1 MMKKFFAILVTLFII
16 AVALEVN
23 NIIPTNIVSNLL
35 LVHDYLKAN
44 PYILAFVTNV
54 RTFISSIDMHTFLNS
69 VDEFI
74 LTSIIF
80 VQSLP
85 WEKINI
91 WYVLLVIF
99 IIGVITEKFRVL
111 NNEIKF
117 LNQKI
122 TKIKSSLIEDE
133 PKNDKPVENKSNE
146 NLVILANEISASL
159 KEIKDVA
166 SFLRSTQLRSKK
178 LRRENEERVSANS
191 STISIQNDNT
201 PKNNSKDEIIEEK
214 NDNQN
219 LDASN
224 NNFSDSMDEQDI
236 SSVDLARTYLEAN
249 ENEKAEQAIK
259 HAISTGTEE
268 EKHEARLLYMQ
279 LRK

>member
-1 MMKKFFAILVTLFII
+1 MKKFFAILVTLFII

-35 LVHDYLKAN
+35 LVHDYLRAN

-99 IIGVITEKFRVL
+99 IVGVITEKFRVL

-166 SFLRSTQLRSKK
+166 SFLRSTQLRLS
-178 LRRENEERVSANS
+178 L
-191 STISIQNDNT
+191 IHI
-201 PKNNSKDEIIEEK
+201 
-214 NDNQN
+214 
-219 LDASN
+219 
-224 NNFSDSMDEQDI
+224 
-236 SSVDLARTYLEAN
+236 
-249 ENEKAEQAIK
+249 
-259 HAISTGTEE
+259 
-268 EKHEARLLYMQ
+268 
-279 LRK
+279 

>member
-1 MMKKFFAILVTLFII
+1 MKKFFAILVTLFII
-16 AVALEVN
+16 TVALEVN

-99 IIGVITEKFRVL
+99 IVGVITEKFRVL

-219 LDASN
+219 LDVSN

>member
-1 MMKKFFAILVTLFII
+1 MKKFFAILVTLFII

-23 NIIPTNIVSNLL
+23 NMIPTNIVSNLL

-44 PYILAFVTNV
+44 PYILEFVTNV
-54 RTFISSIDMHTFLNS
+54 RTLVSSIDMHTFLNS

-99 IIGVITEKFRVL
+99 IVGVITEKFRVL

-178 LRRENEERVSANS
+178 LRRENEENVSANS
-191 STISIQNDNT
+191 SAISIQNDNT
-201 PKNNSKDEIIEEK
+201 PKNNSKDKIIEEK

-224 NNFSDSMDEQDI
+224 NNLNDSMDEQDI

>member
-1 MMKKFFAILVTLFII
+1 MKKFFAILVTLFII

-122 TKIKSSLIEDE
+122 MKIKSTLLEDE
-133 PKNDKPVENKSNE
+133 PKNDKSVENKSNE
-146 NLVILANEISASL
+146 NLVVLANEISTSL
-159 KEIKDVA
+159 REIKDVA

-178 LRRENEERVSANS
+178 LRRENETPVSANS
-191 STISIQNDNT
+191 STKSIQNDNT
-201 PKNNSKDEIIEEK
+201 SKNNATDEIIEEK
-214 NDNQN
+214 NNNQN

-224 NNFSDSMDEQDI
+224 NNLSDSMDEQDI